1 MKKVIPPD
9 AVLIPDQAERVF
21 QGQIYD
27 VYHWPQQMFD
37 GSMATFEMLKR
48 PDTVNAIA
56 IVDGKIL
63 VIDDTQPHTGT
74 KRSFPGGRIDPE
86 DESIEAA
93 ARREVIEETGYEFDN
108 WRLIKVQQPF
118 SKIEWFAYLVLAWDV
133 KSQVEPKLDAGEKIV
148 VEQLSLDEVKQ
159 LVINKQGYL
168 ADALDVFNDISSLD
182 QLLELPEYTGQII
195 DR

>member
-9 AVLIPDQAERVF
+9 AVLVPDQAERVF
-21 QGQIYD
+21 QGRIYD

-37 GSMATFEMLKR
+37 GSTATFEMLKR
-48 PDTVNAIA
+48 PDTVNVIA

-74 KRSFPGGRIDPE
+74 KRSFPGGRVDPE
-86 DESIEAA
+86 DGSIESA
-93 ARREVIEETGYEFDN
+93 ARREIIEETGYDFNN
-108 WRLIKVQQPF
+108 WRLIRVQQPF

-133 KSQVEPKLDAGEKIV
+133 KSKTEPKLDAGEKIL
-148 VEQLSLDEVKQ
+148 VEQLSLDEVRD

-168 ADALDVFNDISSLD
+168 ADAIEIFENINSLD
-182 QLLELPEYTGQII
+182 ELLNLPEYTGQII